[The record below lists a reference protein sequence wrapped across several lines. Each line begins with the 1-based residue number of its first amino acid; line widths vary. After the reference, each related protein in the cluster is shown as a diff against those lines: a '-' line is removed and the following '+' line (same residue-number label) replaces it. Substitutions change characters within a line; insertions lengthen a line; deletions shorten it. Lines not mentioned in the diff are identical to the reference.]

1 MDKNNSYN
9 NLIQVLNVLSASFK
23 DQIKVFPD
31 FVVIPDEIALL
42 FYDIYLS
49 IDSLKK
55 DRFVSPELALILE
68 KIDCRLD
75 SMSSDKSKWDLQSL
89 KNDSEWEEIRNLA
102 KSSLRILNIHPDK
115 PVIDFVKWIK

>member
-1 MDKNNSYN
+1 MDNNNYN
-9 NLIQVLNVLSASFK
+9 YLIQVLNILAASFK

-42 FYDIYLS
+42 FDDIYLS

-55 DRFVSPELALILE
+55 DGFVSAELALILE
-68 KIDCRLD
+68 KIDYCLD
-75 SMSSDKSKWDLQSL
+75 SMSGNKSKWDLQSL

-102 KSSLRILNIHPDK
+102 KSSLNILNIHADK